1 MRIPFGSK
9 YVQILAD
16 IEQKAPSPP
25 PESQVEVKISRAERR
40 ARHAEANKQL
50 WESAYVC

>member
-1 MRIPFGSK
+1 MIPFGSK

-16 IEQKAPSPP
+16 TEQKAPN
-25 PESQVEVKISRAERR
+25 PEMQADVKISRAERR
-40 ARHAEANKQL
+40 ARHEEANKQL